1 MTPNSNV
8 KHQNLRRPMAN
19 EQERIEPTIG
29 GERPGGPDGQQQDT
43 GAPSLTRSD
52 PDRYAKHRWKF
63 LVFGAI
69 SGVLMGVYAPGPSN
83 PGSWFGDLVGGL
95 ILWYVLWWL
104 WAWSRK
110 RRDRADA

>member
-1 MTPNSNV
+1 
-8 KHQNLRRPMAN
+8 MAH
-19 EQERIEPTIG
+19 EHERIEPTLE
-29 GERPGGPDGQQQDT
+29 GEQSSEPHRKQQDA
-43 GAPSLTRSD
+43 GGRSLTRGD
-52 PDRYAKHRWKF
+52 PYRYTKHRWKF

-69 SGVLMGVYAPGPSN
+69 SGVLMGVYAPGPSS